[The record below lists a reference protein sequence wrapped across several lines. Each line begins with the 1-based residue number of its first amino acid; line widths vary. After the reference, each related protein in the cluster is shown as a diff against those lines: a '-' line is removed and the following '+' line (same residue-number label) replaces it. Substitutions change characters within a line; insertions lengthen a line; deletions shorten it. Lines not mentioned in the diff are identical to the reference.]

1 MSDETPK
8 VPYKP
13 KGFFKKGNQY
23 AKGRPHVSL
32 SKPDVLLPAIF
43 AKAKINWARDFTL
56 LYKIQR
62 ERSLTPDEMYRFKM
76 LYDLLPYLIVKV
88 TLKEG
93 DLKKYLDQGAS
104 IQAARATSALLAS
117 LEADS
122 AVKSSTTTDSYKSG
136 VENGKSVLPP
146 EAEPKTDL

>member
-1 MSDETPK
+1 MNEETPK
-8 VPYKP
+8 VPYKAP
-13 KGFFKKGNQY
+13 GFFKKGNTY
-23 AKGRPHVSL
+23 AKGRPNISL

-43 AKAKINWARDFTL
+43 TKAKINWARDFTA

-62 ERSLTPDEMYRFKM
+62 ERRLTEDEMFRFKI

-122 AVKSSTTTDSYKSG
+122 AAKSSTTTDSNRPSVG
-136 VENGKSVLPP
+136 NGESVLPSAAKP
-146 EAEPKTDL
+146 ETDL